1 MKQMMILILMAM
13 LIPVTSMAMQDMEK
27 KNDSMQMGQ
36 GSMGMEGVL
45 LLQEEVVDGVKAAA
59 HLMDGKDGMGKMLML
74 MFTDEKSGA
83 MISSGRVAVKVVSP
97 DEKVG
102 DAQMMMKSKGMFGTA
117 VKFDQKGVYHFKVGT
132 NLEDDV
138 KRSFKFYY
146 EAK

>member
-1 MKQMMILILMAM
+1 MKKMMILILMTM
-13 LIPVTSMAMQDMEK
+13 LIPMTSMAMQEMES
-27 KNDSMQMGQ
+27 KNGAMKMEQ

-102 DAQMMMKSKGMFGTA
+102 DAQMMMKSKGMFGAA
-117 VKFDQKGVYHFKVGT
+117 VQFEQKGIYHFNVGT
-132 NLEDDV
+132 KLEDGV
-138 KRSFKFYY
+138 KRSFKFYH